1 MLMDDEDVRIVD
13 LLDDE
18 DNDPDLTVIDY
29 CTVKPDPNYRH
40 DRTARR
46 FRNLAP
52 EGTALDWYVKFGTI
66 WHQQNYHQR
75 SARPLTSLLKR

>member
-1 MLMDDEDVRIVD
+1 MLMADEDVRIVD

-29 CTVKPDPNYRH
+29 RTVKPDPNYHH

-52 EGTALDWYVKFGTI
+52 EGTALDRYVKFGTI
-66 WHQQNYHQR
+66 WHQQTMALQR
-75 SARPLTSLLKR
+75 LLK

>member
-52 EGTALDWYVKFGTI
+52 EGTALD
-66 WHQQNYHQR
+66 YHQR